1 MLTTRTFSD
10 TPRQHSS
17 RKNDQPYKMVASTSA
32 TATPSAATATAAATH
47 VATATAAATHVA
59 TATAAATYPS
69 TSHHWF

>member
-1 MLTTRTFSD
+1 MLTARTFSD

-17 RKNDQPYKMVASTSA
+17 RQNDKPYKMVASTSVTAIA
-32 TATPSAATATAAATH
+32 TAT
-47 VATATAAATHVA
+47 ATHVA